1 MKSKHRNFWSF
12 FWRVGTGFLAFYLA
26 VMGVFTYVTAQR
38 KLDEARETYGDYSYV
53 IQGAEYW
60 LDRNMAGGAGG
71 LYDLCN
77 QSLQPLAM
85 VGVFD
90 NDRNL
95 LASSGNYYVL
105 GAWLYL
111 DLERWLTEEE
121 QFRLVELAQESSKP
135 VQTGNVYHTLH
146 YQGWQDNGM
155 FIPYRLTYTSTEYE
169 VLPGDGGILHKPLEG
184 ETVLMERQP
193 DIDTSGLFWN
203 DQPFECEMDGSP
215 GRFTLPGFHVPD
227 GVSGYIKARD
237 SAELAQMRARML
249 TLAEGAEDMN
259 FVIGAWKDSN
269 TIFHYYV
276 EIGRYIG
283 QDMVT
288 MEPTDYSMIYI
299 WSYYPLRDAI
309 DELRPVYGMGLAAM
323 LTMSAIL
330 AFALLRVWRKQER
343 VEQARRDTTAAIA
356 HELKTPLAVL
366 SATAELLSG
375 DMAQDKRAHYLDV
388 IQQQAQRMDG
398 SVRRMLELSR
408 LEAGAKALR
417 REQVPLSPLVRERL
431 DAAVPPDSSLH
442 TSVIVDGTDTAE
454 ADRALLT
461 RALDAILENAVQ
473 HTPPDGSITV
483 RIEKGVCA
491 VVNTGDAIPAAALPH
506 LWEPYFQ
513 ADPSRTTKGDGLG
526 LSIAKTVFDLHGY
539 AYGAENTPA
548 GPRFWFRFE

>member
-12 FWRVGTGFLAFYLA
+12 FWRIGAGFLAFYLA

-77 QSLQPLAM
+77 QSLQPLAI

-146 YQGWQDNGM
+146 YQGWQDNGV

-215 GRFTLPGFHVPD
+215 GRFTLPGFHVLD
-227 GVSGYIKARD
+227 GVSGYVKARD

-249 TLAEGAEDMN
+249 TLAEGVGDMN

-283 QDMVT
+283 QDMIT
-288 MEPTDYSMIYI
+288 LEPSDHSLIYI
-299 WSYYPLRDAI
+299 WSYYPLREAI
-309 DELRPVYGMGLAAM
+309 NELTPVYGMGLAAM

-343 VEQARRDTTAAIA
+343 VEQARRDTTAALA

-388 IQQQAQRMDG
+388 IQQQAQRMNG

-431 DAAVPPDSSLH
+431 DAAVPPDSRLH

-454 ADRALLT
+454 ADRALLA

-491 VVNTGDAIPAAALPH
+491 VVNTGDAIPDAALPH

-513 ADPSRTTKGDGLG
+513 ADPSRTAKGDGLG

-548 GPRFWFRFE
+548 GPRFWFRFG